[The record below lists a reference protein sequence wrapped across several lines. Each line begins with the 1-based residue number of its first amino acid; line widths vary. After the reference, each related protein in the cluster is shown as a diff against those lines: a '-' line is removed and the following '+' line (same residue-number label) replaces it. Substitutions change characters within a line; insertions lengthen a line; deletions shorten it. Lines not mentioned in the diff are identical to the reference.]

1 MTIAVLLLAA
11 FLAIVVVGGTLV
23 ALFDT
28 VEHVWYRHAAPP
40 ATAAR
45 PRPVRTVAPV
55 VACRHLH

>member
-28 VEHVWYRHAAPP
+28 VEHVWYRHAAPR
-40 ATAAR
+40 ATAR

>member
-1 MTIAVLLLAA
+1 MTIAALLLAA

-28 VEHVWYRHAAPP
+28 VEHGSYRRAARS
-40 ATAAR
+40 ATAA
-45 PRPVRTVAPV
+45 PRPMRAVPPV

>member
-28 VEHVWYRHAAPP
+28 VEHAWYRRAAPS

-45 PRPVRTVAPV
+45 RRPVRTVAPV